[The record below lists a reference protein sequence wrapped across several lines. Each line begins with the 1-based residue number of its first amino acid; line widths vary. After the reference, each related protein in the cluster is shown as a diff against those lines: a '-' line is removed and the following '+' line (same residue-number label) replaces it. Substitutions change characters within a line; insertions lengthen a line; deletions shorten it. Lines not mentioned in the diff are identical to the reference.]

1 MISDIIIHKKGRGE
15 GAISAPLSQEPRRE
29 PAQDPPGAHERMHEP
44 PGPPQDHGEGL
55 EVPTISGSGP
65 IRHPRKGHS
74 YRPGK
79 RAYRGAYAPGGY
91 VRPPPRHYPTSPAHP
106 LRGICP
112 IVSALEGIRPVLAPA
127 RVCCSVLFSAC
138 RPALLIALLPVTRTR
153 SPVEPRKR
161 DTRPV
166 GHKPPQTCRIARPV
180 SSGAKGATIAPLAGP
195 VCPCSPLF

>member
-55 EVPTISGSGP
+55 EVPAISGSGP

-161 DTRPV
+161 DTRP
-166 GHKPPQTCRIARPV
+166 RRA
-180 SSGAKGATIAPLAGP
+180 
-195 VCPCSPLF
+195 

>member
-74 YRPGK
+74 YRPG
-79 RAYRGAYAPGGY
+79 RSAYRGAYA
-91 VRPPPRHYPTSPAHP
+91 SDAHQ
-106 LRGICP
+106 
-112 IVSALEGIRPVLAPA
+112 
-127 RVCCSVLFSAC
+127 
-138 RPALLIALLPVTRTR
+138 

-161 DTRPV
+161 DTRP
-166 GHKPPQTCRIARPV
+166 RRA
-180 SSGAKGATIAPLAGP
+180 
-195 VCPCSPLF
+195 